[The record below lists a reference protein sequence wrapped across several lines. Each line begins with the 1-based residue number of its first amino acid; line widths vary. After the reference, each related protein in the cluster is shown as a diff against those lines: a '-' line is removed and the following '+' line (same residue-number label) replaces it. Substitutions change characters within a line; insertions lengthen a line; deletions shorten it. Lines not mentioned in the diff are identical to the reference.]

1 RGRRGHAPHHDPVQH
16 RTAVHAEGLRRRRH
30 RRARQ
35 HRGRHRRRAD
45 PRRPGGAELRV
56 RVVDVRRRGD
66 LRDPARD
73 SPRPA
78 VGPLP
83 PAGRAHGGGD
93 MRAGRGT
100 ALPLAA
106 LAVGVA
112 ALPLLGSVFADTV
125 MALAGLFAIV
135 AVGLNLLFG
144 YAGKISFGHNAF
156 MAMGA
161 YASGILTTGAGLP
174 PLGALVAGAAG
185 TGVVAFLLGAPI
197 LRLRGHYLAMATL
210 ALGEITIIVSTRWTE
225 VTGGLTGIPGVP
237 DFQILGVAF
246 DTKTKLYY
254 LIWAVALGGLCLS
267 FRVIDSRFGRA
278 LRALGAHEV
287 GAVPLM
293 WVSQSLG
300 RFADYSLLIFGALYG
315 VALLFLP
322 RGLCGE
328 LVAWAAGRRG
338 RS

>member
-1 RGRRGHAPHHDPVQH
+1 
-16 RTAVHAEGLRRRRH
+16 
-30 RRARQ
+30 
-35 HRGRHRRRAD
+35 
-45 PRRPGGAELRV
+45 
-56 RVVDVRRRGD
+56 
-66 LRDPARD
+66 
-73 SPRPA
+73 
-78 VGPLP
+78 
-83 PAGRAHGGGD
+83 

-100 ALPLAA
+100 ALPLAG

-185 TGVVAFLLGAPI
+185 TGAVAFLLGAPI

-237 DFQILGVAF
+237 DFQVLGVAF

-254 LIWAVALGGLCLS
+254 LIWAVALGGLGLS

-278 LRALGAHEV
+278 LRALGAHEAAAEALGVPVVRYRVQVFVLSAVYAAVAGGLYAHFLNYVNGTFFDLPVMVELMAMLVVGGIGTRWGPIV

-300 RFADYSLLIFGALYG
+300 RYADYSLLIFGALYG

-328 LVAWAAGRRG
+328 LVAWEAGRRG

>member
-1 RGRRGHAPHHDPVQH
+1 
-16 RTAVHAEGLRRRRH
+16 
-30 RRARQ
+30 
-35 HRGRHRRRAD
+35 
-45 PRRPGGAELRV
+45 
-56 RVVDVRRRGD
+56 
-66 LRDPARD
+66 
-73 SPRPA
+73 
-78 VGPLP
+78 
-83 PAGRAHGGGD
+83 

-100 ALPLAA
+100 ALPLAG

-185 TGVVAFLLGAPI
+185 TGLVAFLLGAPI

-237 DFQILGVAF
+237 DFRVLGVAF

-278 LRALGAHEV
+278 LRALGAHEAAAEALGVPVVRYRVQVFVLSAVYAAVAGGLYAHFLNYVNGTFFDLPVMVELMAMLVVGGIGTRWGPIV

-300 RFADYSLLIFGALYG
+300 RYADYSLLIFGALYG

>member
-1 RGRRGHAPHHDPVQH
+1 
-16 RTAVHAEGLRRRRH
+16 
-30 RRARQ
+30 
-35 HRGRHRRRAD
+35 
-45 PRRPGGAELRV
+45 
-56 RVVDVRRRGD
+56 
-66 LRDPARD
+66 
-73 SPRPA
+73 
-78 VGPLP
+78 
-83 PAGRAHGGGD
+83 

-237 DFQILGVAF
+237 DFRVLGVAF

-278 LRALGAHEV
+278 LRALGAHEVAAEALGVPVVRYRVQVFVLSAVYAAVAGGLYAHFLNYVNGTFFDLPVMVELMAMLVVGGIGTRWGPIV

>member
-1 RGRRGHAPHHDPVQH
+1 
-16 RTAVHAEGLRRRRH
+16 
-30 RRARQ
+30 
-35 HRGRHRRRAD
+35 
-45 PRRPGGAELRV
+45 
-56 RVVDVRRRGD
+56 
-66 LRDPARD
+66 
-73 SPRPA
+73 
-78 VGPLP
+78 
-83 PAGRAHGGGD
+83 

-106 LAVGVA
+106 LAAGVA

-125 MALAGLFAIV
+125 MALAGLYAIV

-174 PLGALVAGAAG
+174 PLAALVAGAAG
-185 TGVVAFLLGAPI
+185 TGAVAFLLGAPI

-237 DFQILGVAF
+237 DFRVLGVAF

-254 LIWAVALGGLCLS
+254 LIWAVALGGLGLS

-278 LRALGAHEV
+278 LRALGAHEAAAEALGVPVVRYRVQVFVLSAVYAAVAGGLYAHFLNYVNGTFFDLPVMVELMAMLVVGGIGTRWGPIV

-300 RFADYSLLIFGALYG
+300 RYADYSLLIFGALYG

-328 LVAWAAGRRG
+328 LVAWEAGRRG

>member
-1 RGRRGHAPHHDPVQH
+1 MKG
-16 RTAVHAEGLRRRRH
+16 
-30 RRARQ
+30 
-35 HRGRHRRRAD
+35 
-45 PRRPGGAELRV
+45 
-56 RVVDVRRRGD
+56 
-66 LRDPARD
+66 
-73 SPRPA
+73 
-78 VGPLP
+78 
-83 PAGRAHGGGD
+83 
-93 MRAGRGT
+93 GRGT
-100 ALPLAA
+100 ALALAA

-185 TGVVAFLLGAPI
+185 TGAVAFLLGAPI

-237 DFQILGVAF
+237 DFRVLGLVF

-254 LIWAVALGGLCLS
+254 LIWAVALGGLGLS

-278 LRALGAHEV
+278 LRALGAHEAAAEALGVPVVRYRVQVFVLSAVYAAVAGGLYAHFLNYVNGTFFDLPVMVELMAMLVVGGIGTRWGPIV

-300 RFADYSLLIFGALYG
+300 RYADYSLLIFGALYG

>member
-1 RGRRGHAPHHDPVQH
+1 
-16 RTAVHAEGLRRRRH
+16 
-30 RRARQ
+30 
-35 HRGRHRRRAD
+35 
-45 PRRPGGAELRV
+45 
-56 RVVDVRRRGD
+56 
-66 LRDPARD
+66 
-73 SPRPA
+73 
-78 VGPLP
+78 
-83 PAGRAHGGGD
+83 
-93 MRAGRGT
+93 MRAARGT

-185 TGVVAFLLGAPI
+185 TGAVAFLLGAPI

-237 DFQILGVAF
+237 DFRVLGVAF

-254 LIWAVALGGLCLS
+254 LIWAVALGGLGLS

-278 LRALGAHEV
+278 LRALGAHEAAAEALGVPVVRYRVQVFVLSAVYAAVAGGLYAHFLNYVNGTFFDLPVMVELMAMLVVGGIGTRWGPIV

-300 RFADYSLLIFGALYG
+300 RYADYSLLIFGALYG

>member
-1 RGRRGHAPHHDPVQH
+1 
-16 RTAVHAEGLRRRRH
+16 
-30 RRARQ
+30 
-35 HRGRHRRRAD
+35 
-45 PRRPGGAELRV
+45 
-56 RVVDVRRRGD
+56 
-66 LRDPARD
+66 
-73 SPRPA
+73 
-78 VGPLP
+78 
-83 PAGRAHGGGD
+83 

-106 LAVGVA
+106 LAAGVA
-112 ALPLLGSVFADTV
+112 ALPLLGRVFADTV
-125 MALAGLFAIV
+125 MALAGLYAIV

-185 TGVVAFLLGAPI
+185 TGAVAFLLGAPI

-237 DFQILGVAF
+237 DFRVLGVAF

-254 LIWAVALGGLCLS
+254 LIWAVALGGLGLS

-278 LRALGAHEV
+278 LRALGAHEAAAEALGV
-287 GAVPLM
+287 PVVRYRVQVFVLSAVYAAVAGGPELRKRN
-293 WVSQSLG
+293 LLRPPGDG
-300 RFADYSLLIFGALYG
+300 RIDGDA
-315 VALLFLP
+315 
-322 RGLCGE
+322 R
-328 LVAWAAGRRG
+328 GRRDRHPLG
-338 RS
+338 ADRRGGAAYVGLAELRPLRRL

>member
-1 RGRRGHAPHHDPVQH
+1 
-16 RTAVHAEGLRRRRH
+16 
-30 RRARQ
+30 
-35 HRGRHRRRAD
+35 
-45 PRRPGGAELRV
+45 
-56 RVVDVRRRGD
+56 
-66 LRDPARD
+66 
-73 SPRPA
+73 
-78 VGPLP
+78 
-83 PAGRAHGGGD
+83 

-185 TGVVAFLLGAPI
+185 TGAVAFLLGAPI

-278 LRALGAHEV
+278 LRALGAHEAAAEALGVPVVRYRVQVFVLSAVYAAVAGGLYAHFLNYVNGTFFDLPVMVELMAMLVVGGIGTRWGPIV

-300 RFADYSLLIFGALYG
+300 RYADYSLLIFGALYG

>member
-1 RGRRGHAPHHDPVQH
+1 
-16 RTAVHAEGLRRRRH
+16 
-30 RRARQ
+30 
-35 HRGRHRRRAD
+35 
-45 PRRPGGAELRV
+45 
-56 RVVDVRRRGD
+56 
-66 LRDPARD
+66 
-73 SPRPA
+73 
-78 VGPLP
+78 
-83 PAGRAHGGGD
+83 
-93 MRAGRGT
+93 MRAARGT

-237 DFQILGVAF
+237 DFQVLGVAF

-278 LRALGAHEV
+278 LRALGAHEAAAEALGVPVVRYRVQVFVLSAVYAAVAGGLYAHFLNYVNGTFFDLPVMVELMAMLVVGGIGTRWGPIV

-300 RFADYSLLIFGALYG
+300 RYADYSLLIFGALYG

-328 LVAWAAGRRG
+328 LVAWEAGRRG

>member
-1 RGRRGHAPHHDPVQH
+1 
-16 RTAVHAEGLRRRRH
+16 
-30 RRARQ
+30 
-35 HRGRHRRRAD
+35 
-45 PRRPGGAELRV
+45 
-56 RVVDVRRRGD
+56 
-66 LRDPARD
+66 
-73 SPRPA
+73 
-78 VGPLP
+78 
-83 PAGRAHGGGD
+83 
-93 MRAGRGT
+93 MRAARGT

-185 TGVVAFLLGAPI
+185 TGAVAFLLGAPI

-237 DFQILGVAF
+237 DFRVLGVAF

-278 LRALGAHEV
+278 LRALGAHEAAAEALGVPVVRYRVQVFVLSAVYAAVAGGLYAHFLNYVNGTFFDLPVMVELMAMLVVGGIGTRWGPIV

-300 RFADYSLLIFGALYG
+300 RYADYSLLIFGALYG

-338 RS
+338 GS

>member
-1 RGRRGHAPHHDPVQH
+1 
-16 RTAVHAEGLRRRRH
+16 
-30 RRARQ
+30 
-35 HRGRHRRRAD
+35 
-45 PRRPGGAELRV
+45 
-56 RVVDVRRRGD
+56 
-66 LRDPARD
+66 
-73 SPRPA
+73 
-78 VGPLP
+78 
-83 PAGRAHGGGD
+83 
-93 MRAGRGT
+93 MRAARGT

-237 DFQILGVAF
+237 DFQVLGVAF

-254 LIWAVALGGLCLS
+254 LIWAVALGGLGLS

-278 LRALGAHEV
+278 LRALGAHEAAAEALGVPVVRYRVQVFVLSAVYAAVAGGLYAHFLNYVNGTFFDLPVMVELMAMLVVGGIGTRWGPIV

-300 RFADYSLLIFGALYG
+300 RYADYSLLIFGALYG

-328 LVAWAAGRRG
+328 LVAWEAGRRG

>member
-1 RGRRGHAPHHDPVQH
+1 
-16 RTAVHAEGLRRRRH
+16 
-30 RRARQ
+30 
-35 HRGRHRRRAD
+35 
-45 PRRPGGAELRV
+45 
-56 RVVDVRRRGD
+56 
-66 LRDPARD
+66 
-73 SPRPA
+73 
-78 VGPLP
+78 
-83 PAGRAHGGGD
+83 

-100 ALPLAA
+100 ALPLAG

-185 TGVVAFLLGAPI
+185 TGAVAFLLGAPI

-237 DFQILGVAF
+237 DFRVLGVAF

-254 LIWAVALGGLCLS
+254 LIWAVALGGLGLS

-278 LRALGAHEV
+278 LRALGAHEAAAEALGVPVVRYRVQVFVLSAVYAAVAGGLYAHFLNYVNGTFFDLPVMVELMAMLVVGGIGTRWGPIV

-300 RFADYSLLIFGALYG
+300 RYADYSLLIFGALYG

-338 RS
+338 GS

>member
-1 RGRRGHAPHHDPVQH
+1 
-16 RTAVHAEGLRRRRH
+16 
-30 RRARQ
+30 
-35 HRGRHRRRAD
+35 
-45 PRRPGGAELRV
+45 
-56 RVVDVRRRGD
+56 
-66 LRDPARD
+66 
-73 SPRPA
+73 
-78 VGPLP
+78 
-83 PAGRAHGGGD
+83 

-112 ALPLLGSVFADTV
+112 SLPLLGSVFADTV

-185 TGVVAFLLGAPI
+185 TGAVAFLLGAPI

-237 DFQILGVAF
+237 DFQVLGVAF

-254 LIWAVALGGLCLS
+254 LIWAVALGGLGLS

-278 LRALGAHEV
+278 LRALGAHEAAAEALGVPVVRYRVQVFVLSAVYAAVAGGLYAHFLNYVNGTFFDLPVMVELMAMLVVGGIGTRWGPIV

-300 RFADYSLLIFGALYG
+300 RYADYSLLIFGALYG

-328 LVAWAAGRRG
+328 LVAWEAGRRG

>member
-1 RGRRGHAPHHDPVQH
+1 
-16 RTAVHAEGLRRRRH
+16 
-30 RRARQ
+30 
-35 HRGRHRRRAD
+35 
-45 PRRPGGAELRV
+45 
-56 RVVDVRRRGD
+56 
-66 LRDPARD
+66 
-73 SPRPA
+73 
-78 VGPLP
+78 
-83 PAGRAHGGGD
+83 

-100 ALPLAA
+100 ALPLAG

-185 TGVVAFLLGAPI
+185 TGAVAFLLGAPI

-237 DFQILGVAF
+237 DFRVLGVAF

-254 LIWAVALGGLCLS
+254 LIWAVALGGLGLS

-278 LRALGAHEV
+278 LRALGAHEAAAEALGVPVVRYRVQVFVLSAVYAAVAGGLYAHFLNYVNGTFFDLPVMVELMAMLVVGGIGTRWGPIV

-300 RFADYSLLIFGALYG
+300 RYADYSLLIFGALYG
-315 VALLFLP
+315 AALLFLP

-338 RS
+338 GS

>member
-1 RGRRGHAPHHDPVQH
+1 
-16 RTAVHAEGLRRRRH
+16 
-30 RRARQ
+30 
-35 HRGRHRRRAD
+35 
-45 PRRPGGAELRV
+45 
-56 RVVDVRRRGD
+56 
-66 LRDPARD
+66 
-73 SPRPA
+73 
-78 VGPLP
+78 
-83 PAGRAHGGGD
+83 

-100 ALPLAA
+100 ALPLAG

-185 TGVVAFLLGAPI
+185 TGLVAFLLGAPI

-237 DFQILGVAF
+237 DFQVLGVAF

-254 LIWAVALGGLCLS
+254 LIWAVALGGLGLS

-278 LRALGAHEV
+278 LRALGAHEAAAEALGVPVVRYRVQVFVLSAVYAAVAGGLYAHFLNYVNGTFFDLPVMVELMAMLVVGGIGTRWGPIV

-300 RFADYSLLIFGALYG
+300 RYADYSLLIFGALYG

-338 RS
+338 GS

>member
-1 RGRRGHAPHHDPVQH
+1 
-16 RTAVHAEGLRRRRH
+16 
-30 RRARQ
+30 
-35 HRGRHRRRAD
+35 
-45 PRRPGGAELRV
+45 
-56 RVVDVRRRGD
+56 
-66 LRDPARD
+66 
-73 SPRPA
+73 
-78 VGPLP
+78 
-83 PAGRAHGGGD
+83 

-125 MALAGLFAIV
+125 MALAGLYAIV

-185 TGVVAFLLGAPI
+185 TGAVAFLLGAPI

-237 DFQILGVAF
+237 DFRVLGVAF

-254 LIWAVALGGLCLS
+254 LIWAVALGGLGLS

-278 LRALGAHEV
+278 LRALGAHEAAAEALGVPVVRYRVQVFVLSAVYAAVAGGLYAHFLNYVNGTFFDLPVMVELMAMLVVGGIGTRWGPIV

-300 RFADYSLLIFGALYG
+300 RYADYSLLIFGALYG

-328 LVAWAAGRRG
+328 LVAWEAGRRG